1 MHRYKLIILLSI
13 TTTIACNTNDNFSQ
27 DLKNEIDSVSYSLGS
42 FNALQL
48 QGQGLQNINPYAV
61 GIGMKHIFDKDT
73 LLISEEESQKIL
85 ENYFKKL
92 QEEIQENELR
102 LKDSLSALS
111 KIWIE
116 ERIVNE
122 EPIITASGLQY
133 EILIKGDGES
143 PTIEQEVTVHYHGSL
158 VDGTVFDSSI
168 ERGETVTFPVNG
180 VIPGWVEAL
189 QLMSIGDKWKIT
201 IPSNLAYGVDGIPQA
216 GIPPNSD
223 LIFIVELIDINS

>member
-13 TTTIACNTNDNFSQ
+13 TTIIACNTNDKFSQ
-27 DLKNEIDSVSYSLGS
+27 DLENEIDSVSYSLGS

-61 GIGMKHIFDKDT
+61 GIGMKHIFDNDS

-92 QEEIQENELR
+92 QEEIQEKELR

-116 ERIVNE
+116 ERVVIQDPVT
-122 EPIITASGLQY
+122 TASGLQY
-133 EILIKGDGES
+133 EIMIKGDGES

-189 QLMSIGDKWKIT
+189 QLMSIGDKWRIT

-223 LIFIVELIDINS
+223 LIFIVELIDIKS